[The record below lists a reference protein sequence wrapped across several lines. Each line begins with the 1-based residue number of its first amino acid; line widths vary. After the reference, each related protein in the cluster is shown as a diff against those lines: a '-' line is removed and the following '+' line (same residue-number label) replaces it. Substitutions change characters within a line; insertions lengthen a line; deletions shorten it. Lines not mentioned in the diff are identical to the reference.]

1 MKNFKIKSYCKINLS
16 LSVLNKLRN
25 GYHSIRSLITF
36 CNIYDEIFI
45 SEIKGSK
52 DKINFSGRFK
62 KGISKKINTITKLLK
77 VLRENKLI
85 KNKIFKINIKK
96 NIPHGSGL
104 GGGSSN
110 AANLLNY
117 LNYKMKLK
125 LDSKSLNNLASKIGS
140 DVEICLKNKNTFITG
155 KRKKI
160 LRSDKKFNLYLI
172 ITYPNIV
179 CSTSKMYKKNKKFSF
194 VKKSINFPTK
204 KKLFNF
210 LENEENDLQSI
221 VTKTYPKVKELIKY
235 ISSQN
240 GCYFSRISG
249 SGSACI
255 GIFSNKR
262 NAIYAKKTINLRYP
276 NYWCVVSKTI

>member
-85 KNKIFKINIKK
+85 KNKIFIINIKK